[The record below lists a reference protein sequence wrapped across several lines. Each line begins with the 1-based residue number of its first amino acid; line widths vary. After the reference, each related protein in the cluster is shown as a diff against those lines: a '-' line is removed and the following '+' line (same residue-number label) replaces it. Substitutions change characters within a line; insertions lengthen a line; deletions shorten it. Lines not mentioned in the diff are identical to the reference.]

1 MFRKQELDE
10 FLWGWGKDEKRLSEN
25 LTTYWSERCRSM
37 AIDKYPDL
45 SEKIFVSGAI
55 GYDKYQFK
63 KPNKISDISY
73 KNILALL
80 GSIITT

>member
-1 MFRKQELDE
+1 MNVVVDGL
-10 FLWGWGKDEKRLSEN
+10 
-25 LTTYWSERCRSM
+25 
-37 AIDKYPDL
+37 DKYPDL

-63 KPNKISDISY
+63 KPNKISDIIT

-80 GSIITT
+80 GSLSQHRNEEAGIISKNGFIITTGLIIVKNK